1 MEAKVK
7 ITNLKGHV
15 WEERKDGNGDDV
27 VIVLLL
33 ELVCLSWRVTVS
45 RYWNNKKNS
54 VIVVLI
60 KLIAIFKNV
69 EQYSQS
75 WSDTLMHKH
84 TCSFFQFGSKGHL

>member
-45 RYWNNKKNS
+45 RY
-54 VIVVLI
+54 
-60 KLIAIFKNV
+60 
-69 EQYSQS
+69 
-75 WSDTLMHKH
+75 
-84 TCSFFQFGSKGHL
+84 